1 MNVRIQGKTFRYLRL
16 FLHQDEVFRQS
27 EEFNNITD
35 THTHTRTDGHTEWLL
50 ELPVE
55 AKNLT
60 FVSGILMQ
68 LRPTVVPTPS
78 ALTML
83 APSNVNVTQETLSL
97 GWLTQVSQALRK
109 YILRN
114 LFDSQDV
121 LISMNARLL
130 LRVALTPSAPTLSA
144 PSLVTVSWVMSSGLL
159 TGAALT

>member
-1 MNVRIQGKTFRYLRL
+1 M
-16 FLHQDEVFRQS
+16 
-27 EEFNNITD
+27 
-35 THTHTRTDGHTEWLL
+35 
-50 ELPVE
+50 
-55 AKNLT
+55 
-60 FVSGILMQ
+60 
-68 LRPTVVPTPS
+68 VPTPS

-83 APSNVNVTQETLSL
+83 APSNVNVTQETSSL

-144 PSLVTVSWVMSSGLL
+144 PSPVTVSWVMSSGLL
-159 TGAALT
+159 TGAVLT